1 VNPGYA
7 NAVEAPALLS
17 ARRTSERG
25 FMQAL
30 SFQLHATLQEDTHIL
45 VDLPEIYILLH
56 KNAFIPWV
64 ILVPKTT
71 TETDFMNVSF
81 EEQQQWL
88 QISRKISGFIKQYFK
103 IQKINFAAI
112 GNVVSQ
118 LHLHIVGRQTT
129 DCIWPQPVWGHLH
142 QSKAYDA
149 KEVSDIS
156 VALKSFMA
164 HSVKG

>member
-1 VNPGYA
+1 MLLRELFSNVRKPILKEGGGNIWPET
-7 NAVEAPALLS
+7 VEFYPTPDTVQALLS
-17 ARRTSERG
+17 QVKKYLRKAG
-25 FMQAL
+25 FPLYVQGSGANTDPTPE
-30 SFQLHATLQEDTHIL
+30 HPTG
-45 VDLPEIYILLH
+45 DL
-56 KNAFIPWV
+56 
-64 ILVPKTT
+64 
-71 TETDFMNVSF
+71 DVSCDMD
-81 EEQQQWL
+81 QV
-88 QISRKISGFIKQYFK
+88 KQYFK